1 MKRRCQK
8 NDRIVNTFLTTV
20 PKQQAPNSK
29 AINKKTE
36 KLLKKGNVFL
46 KKENFEKTKPFF

>member
-29 AINKKTE
+29 AINKKNREVME
-36 KLLKKGNVFL
+36 KRKRFF
-46 KKENFEKTKPFF
+46 KERKLRKN